1 MIRVINRL
9 QIKKGH
15 VDEVLEKFSSP
26 KAVHTFDGFVTM
38 EVLEKQNVEDHD
50 ELHIA
55 TTWED
60 EASFEKWRD
69 SRRNAK
75 VHAKEEDKDENKTEE
90 ESPILDFEISMYTV
104 HHRHMPQN
112 L

>member
-1 MIRVINRL
+1 MIRVVNRL
-9 QIKKGH
+9 KIKKGH
-15 VDEVLEKFSSP
+15 VEDVLERFSSP
-26 KAVHTFDGFVTM
+26 KAVHTFEGFVLM
-38 EVLEKQNVEDHD
+38 EVLERQNVEDHE

-75 VHAKEEDKDENKTEE
+75 VHDKEEKKDEGTKE
-90 ESPILDFEISMYTV
+90 ESPILDFEISIYDI
-104 HHRHMPQN
+104 HYRHTPQ
-112 L
+112 